1 LSGVRLII
9 GPAICTLLGAR
20 GDIMVKHFDH
30 ITIVVRDME
39 SAKNFFGL
47 FGFQHEQS

>member
-1 LSGVRLII
+1 
-9 GPAICTLLGAR
+9 
-20 GDIMVKHFDH
+20 MVKHFDH

-47 FGFQHEQS
+47 LGFQHEQSCRNFRRQVLEIRGSRPD